1 MSTQA
6 RIRKLID
13 ELKEASYAYY
23 QLDKP
28 IMSDREYNEKYDQLE
43 MLEKKT
49 GIIFSDSPTQKV
61 QGFVLDFLPKVG
73 FSKPMLSASKTKSI
87 DGLTK
92 FVSGHPVFISF
103 KLDGLTIVL
112 K

>member
-61 QGFVLDFLPKVG
+61 QGFALIRSRSTGTTAKVR
-73 FSKPMLSASKTKSI
+73 AI
-87 DGLTK
+87 R
-92 FVSGHPVFISF
+92 
-103 KLDGLTIVL
+103 
-112 K
+112 

>member
-28 IMSDREYNEKYDQLE
+28 IMSDREYNEKYDLYTWPKRITLIL
-43 MLEKKT
+43 M
-49 GIIFSDSPTQKV
+49 V
-61 QGFVLDFLPKVG
+61 FL
-73 FSKPMLSASKTKSI
+73 
-87 DGLTK
+87 
-92 FVSGHPVFISF
+92 
-103 KLDGLTIVL
+103 KLQ
-112 K
+112 